1 MNDILQYPNS
11 ILENFSETFTTQGNL
26 SLLANYQMIPQLVCE
41 RVIDRAILTIH
52 CAPEE
57 IDIACDKFYQQWD
70 LTTVD
75 QQQMWRSHCGLS
87 QAQFEEMATRSL
99 RIERFKQLA
108 WEHKLES
115 YFLQRKKEFDRVIY
129 SLLRTKDRDAA
140 QELFFRISD
149 GEESFAEL
157 AQQYSEGSEAETG
170 GLTGPV
176 ELGTLH
182 PDLTEILYTCK
193 IGHVQPLKLGAWCLI
208 VRLERRI
215 PAQLDD
221 SMRQR
226 LLQEKFDNWLQEQVQ
241 QLPDCDKAWLGIV
254 HSESIGSMRQQS
266 L

>member
-1 MNDILQYPNS
+1 MNNVLQSPNS
-11 ILENFSETFTTQGNL
+11 ILEDFYETFTTQGNL
-26 SLLANYQMIPQLVCE
+26 SPLANYRLIPQLVCE
-41 RVIDRAILTIH
+41 RVIDRAILSIH
-52 CAPEE
+52 CTSEE
-57 IDIACDKFYQQWD
+57 VNLACDQFYQQWN

-99 RIERFKQLA
+99 RIEKFKQLT
-108 WEHKLES
+108 WGHKLES
-115 YFLQRKKEFDRVIY
+115 YFLQRKREFDRVIY
-129 SLLRTKDRDAA
+129 SLLRTKNQDAA

-149 GEESFAEL
+149 GEQLFAEL

-182 PDLTEILYTCK
+182 TDLAEILYTCQ
-193 IGHVQPLKLGAWCLI
+193 IGHVQPLKLGGWCLI
-208 VRLERRI
+208 VRLEKHI

-226 LLQEKFDNWLQEQVQ
+226 LLQEKFDIWLQEQVQ
-241 QLPDCDKAWLGIV
+241 QLPDCDKAWLGI
-254 HSESIGSMRQQS
+254 IPYQ
-266 L
+266 